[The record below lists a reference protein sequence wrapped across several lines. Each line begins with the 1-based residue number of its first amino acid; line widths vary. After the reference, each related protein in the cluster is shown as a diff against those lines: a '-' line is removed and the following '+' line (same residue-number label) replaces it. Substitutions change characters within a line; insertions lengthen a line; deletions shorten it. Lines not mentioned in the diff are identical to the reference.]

1 VDGKIETG
9 CSYSAASDIQMA
21 VIEKGSFE
29 VISRSPT
36 QTQRIGMRLGELLQP
51 GDVVGLEGD
60 LGAGKTTLAQGIA
73 SGWGSYDSV
82 TSPTFVLVNVYR
94 RLDQNQ
100 LFHLDAYRLSGPEE
114 AIDLDI
120 DALLAQGPLLVEWAD
135 RVKDALPD
143 EFMWIKMKLINDEQ
157 RDFIV
162 HASGERHKYL
172 LQKLRGDIY
181 GA

>member
-1 VDGKIETG
+1 
-9 CSYSAASDIQMA
+9 MA

-36 QTQRIGMRLGELLQP
+36 QTRRVGMRLGELLLP
-51 GDVVGLEGD
+51 GDVICMEGN
-60 LGAGKTTLAQGIA
+60 LGSGKTTLVQGIA

-82 TSPTFVLVNVYR
+82 TSPSYVLVNVYR

-100 LFHLDAYRLSGPEE
+100 LFHLDAYRLSGAEE
-114 AIDLDI
+114 ALDLDL
-120 DALLAQGPLLVEWAD
+120 DAMVSQGPMLVEWAD
-135 RVKDALPD
+135 RIQEALPD
-143 EFMWIKMKLINDEQ
+143 EYLWIKMRLINEEQ

-162 HASGERHKYL
+162 HAKGERHKDIL
-172 LQKLRGDIY
+172 DRFRGDIY

>member
-1 VDGKIETG
+1 
-9 CSYSAASDIQMA
+9 MA

-36 QTQRIGMRLGELLQP
+36 QTRRIGMRLGEMLQP
-51 GDVVGLEGD
+51 GDVIGLEGN
-60 LGAGKTTLAQGIA
+60 LGAGKTTLVQGIA

-82 TSPTFVLVNVYR
+82 SSPTYVLINVYR
-94 RLDQNQ
+94 RLDRKQ
-100 LFHLDAYRLSGPEE
+100 LFHLDAFRLMSPEE

-120 DALLAQGPLLVEWAD
+120 DTMLDQGPLLVEWAD
-135 RVKDALPD
+135 RIKEALPED
-143 EFMWIKMKLINDEQ
+143 YLWINMRFINDEQ

-162 HASGERHKYL
+162 DARGDRHKNL
-172 LQKLRGDIY
+172 LDQLREEIY

>member
-1 VDGKIETG
+1 
-9 CSYSAASDIQMA
+9 MA

-36 QTQRIGMRLGELLQP
+36 QTRRIGMRLGEMLQP
-51 GDVVGLEGD
+51 GDVIGLEGN
-60 LGAGKTTLAQGIA
+60 LGAGKTTFVQGIA

-82 TSPTFVLVNVYR
+82 SSPTYVLINIYR
-94 RLDQNQ
+94 RLDRKQ
-100 LFHLDAYRLSGPEE
+100 LFHLDAFRLMSPEE

-120 DALLAQGPLLVEWAD
+120 DTMLDQGPLLVEWAD
-135 RVKDALPD
+135 RIKETLPED
-143 EFMWIKMKLINDEQ
+143 YLWINMRFINDEQ

-162 HASGERHKYL
+162 NARGDRHKNL
-172 LQKLRGDIY
+172 LDQFREEIY

>member
-1 VDGKIETG
+1 
-9 CSYSAASDIQMA
+9 MA

-36 QTQRIGMRLGELLQP
+36 QTRRIGMRLGELLMP
-51 GDVVGLEGD
+51 GDVVCMEGD

-94 RLDQNQ
+94 RLDQSQ

-114 AIDLDI
+114 ALDI
-120 DALLAQGPLLVEWAD
+120 DAMLAQGPLIIEWAD
-135 RVKDALPD
+135 RVDEALPED
-143 EFMWIKMKLINDEQ
+143 FLWIRMKLIHDEQ

-162 HASGERHKYL
+162 NARGERHKL
-172 LQKLRGDIY
+172 LLEQFRGDIY

>member
-1 VDGKIETG
+1 
-9 CSYSAASDIQMA
+9 MA

-36 QTQRIGMRLGELLQP
+36 QTRRIGMRLGEMLMP
-51 GDVVGLEGD
+51 GDVIGLEGN
-60 LGAGKTTLAQGIA
+60 LGAGKTTLVQGIA

-82 TSPTFVLVNVYR
+82 SSPTYVLVNVYR
-94 RLDQNQ
+94 RLDRKQ
-100 LFHLDAYRLSGPEE
+100 LFHLDAFRLKSPEE

-120 DALLAQGPLLVEWAD
+120 DAILDQGPLLVEWAD
-135 RVKDALPD
+135 KIEEALPED
-143 EFMWIKMKLINDEQ
+143 FLWINMRFINDEQ

-162 HASGERHKYL
+162 HARGDRHKHL
-172 LQKLRGDIY
+172 IERFREEIY

>member
-1 VDGKIETG
+1 
-9 CSYSAASDIQMA
+9 MA

-36 QTQRIGMRLGELLQP
+36 QTRRVGMRLGELLMP
-51 GDVVGLEGD
+51 GDVVCMEGD

-73 SGWGSYDSV
+73 AGWGSYDSV

-100 LFHLDAYRLSGPEE
+100 LFHLDAYRLSGPAE
-114 AIDLDI
+114 AVDLDI
-120 DALLAQGPLLVEWAD
+120 DAMLAGGPLIIEWAD
-135 RVKDALPD
+135 RISEALPD
-143 EFMWIKMKLINDEQ
+143 DFLWIKMKLINDEQ

-162 HASGERHKYL
+162 NARGERHKL
-172 LQKLRGDIY
+172 LLEQFRGDIY

>member
-1 VDGKIETG
+1 
-9 CSYSAASDIQMA
+9 MA

-36 QTQRIGMRLGELLQP
+36 QTRRIGMRLGEMLQP
-51 GDVVGLEGD
+51 GDVIGLEGN
-60 LGAGKTTLAQGIA
+60 LGSGKTTMVQGIA

-82 TSPTFVLVNVYR
+82 SSPTYVLVNVYR
-94 RLDQNQ
+94 RLDRNQ
-100 LFHLDAYRLSGPEE
+100 LFHLDAFRLENSEE

-120 DALLAQGPLLVEWAD
+120 DAMLDQGPLLVEWAD
-135 RVKDALPD
+135 RIKEALP
-143 EFMWIKMKLINDEQ
+143 ENYLWINMRLINDEQ

-162 HASGERHKYL
+162 NARGDRHKTL
-172 LQKLRGDIY
+172 LERFREDIY

>member
-1 VDGKIETG
+1 
-9 CSYSAASDIQMA
+9 MA

-36 QTQRIGMRLGELLQP
+36 QTRRIGMRLGEMLMP
-51 GDVVGLEGD
+51 GDVIGLEGN
-60 LGAGKTTLAQGIA
+60 LGAGKTTLVQGIA

-82 TSPTFVLVNVYR
+82 SSPTYVLVNVYR
-94 RLDQNQ
+94 RLDRKQ
-100 LFHLDAYRLSGPEE
+100 LFHLDAFRLKSPEE

-120 DALLAQGPLLVEWAD
+120 DAMLDQGPLLVEWAD
-135 RVKDALPD
+135 KIEEALPED
-143 EFMWIKMKLINDEQ
+143 FLWINMRFINDEQ

-162 HASGERHKYL
+162 HARGDRHKNL
-172 LQKLRGDIY
+172 LERFREEIY

>member
-1 VDGKIETG
+1 
-9 CSYSAASDIQMA
+9 MA

-36 QTQRIGMRLGELLQP
+36 QTRRIGMRLGEMLQP
-51 GDVVGLEGD
+51 GDVIGLEGN
-60 LGAGKTTLAQGIA
+60 LGAGKTTLVQGIA

-82 TSPTFVLVNVYR
+82 SSPTYVLVNVYR
-94 RLDQNQ
+94 RLDRKQ
-100 LFHLDAYRLSGPEE
+100 LFHLDAFRLTSPEE

-120 DALLAQGPLLVEWAD
+120 DAMLDQGPLLVEWAD
-135 RVKDALPD
+135 RIEEALPED
-143 EFMWIKMKLINDEQ
+143 YLWINMRFINDEQ

-162 HASGERHKYL
+162 HARGDRHKNL
-172 LQKLRGDIY
+172 LDQFREEIY

>member
-1 VDGKIETG
+1 
-9 CSYSAASDIQMA
+9 MA

-36 QTQRIGMRLGELLQP
+36 QTRRVGMRLGELLLP
-51 GDVVGLEGD
+51 GDVICLEGN
-60 LGAGKTTLAQGIA
+60 LGAGKTTLVQGIA

-82 TSPTFVLVNVYR
+82 TSPSYVLVNVYR
-94 RLDQNQ
+94 RLDQKQ

-114 AIDLDI
+114 ALDLDL
-120 DALLAQGPLLVEWAD
+120 DAMLSQGPMLIEWAD
-135 RVKDALPD
+135 RILKALP
-143 EFMWIKMKLINDEQ
+143 EEYLWIKMSLINDEQ

-162 HASGERHKYL
+162 NAQGKRHKDIL
-172 LQKLRGDIY
+172 ERFRGDIY

>member
-1 VDGKIETG
+1 
-9 CSYSAASDIQMA
+9 MA

-36 QTQRIGMRLGELLQP
+36 QTRRIGMRLGEMLEP
-51 GDVVGLEGD
+51 GDVIGLEGN
-60 LGAGKTTLAQGIA
+60 LGAGKTTLVQGIA

-82 TSPTFVLVNVYR
+82 SSPTYVLVNVYR
-94 RLDQNQ
+94 RLDRKQ
-100 LFHLDAYRLSGPEE
+100 LFHLDAFRLTSPEE

-120 DALLAQGPLLVEWAD
+120 DAMLDQGPLLVEWAD
-135 RVKDALPD
+135 RIEEALP
-143 EFMWIKMKLINDEQ
+143 EEYLWINMRFINDEQ

-162 HASGERHKYL
+162 HARGDRHKNL
-172 LQKLRGDIY
+172 LERFREEIY

>member
-1 VDGKIETG
+1 
-9 CSYSAASDIQMA
+9 MA

-36 QTQRIGMRLGELLQP
+36 QTRRIGMRLGEMLMP
-51 GDVVGLEGD
+51 GDVIGLEGN
-60 LGAGKTTLAQGIA
+60 LGAGKTTLVQGIA

-82 TSPTFVLVNVYR
+82 SSPTYVLVNVYR
-94 RLDQNQ
+94 RLDRKQ
-100 LFHLDAYRLSGPEE
+100 LFHLDAFRLKSPEE

-120 DALLAQGPLLVEWAD
+120 DAMLDQGPLLVEWAD
-135 RVKDALPD
+135 KIEEALPE
-143 EFMWIKMKLINDEQ
+143 EFLWINMRFINDEQ

-162 HASGERHKYL
+162 HARGDRHKNL
-172 LQKLRGDIY
+172 LERFREEIY

>member
-1 VDGKIETG
+1 
-9 CSYSAASDIQMA
+9 MA

-36 QTQRIGMRLGELLQP
+36 QTRRIGMRLGEMLEP
-51 GDVVGLEGD
+51 GDVIGLEGN
-60 LGAGKTTLAQGIA
+60 LGAGKTTLVQGIA

-82 TSPTFVLVNVYR
+82 SSPTYVLVNVYR
-94 RLDQNQ
+94 RLDRKQ
-100 LFHLDAYRLSGPEE
+100 LFHLDAFRLTSSEE

-120 DALLAQGPLLVEWAD
+120 DAMLDQGPLLVEWAD
-135 RVKDALPD
+135 RIEEALP
-143 EFMWIKMKLINDEQ
+143 ENFLWINMRFINDEQ

-162 HASGERHKYL
+162 HARGVRHKNL
-172 LQKLRGDIY
+172 LERFREEIY

>member
-1 VDGKIETG
+1 
-9 CSYSAASDIQMA
+9 MA

-36 QTQRIGMRLGELLQP
+36 QTRRIGMRLGEMLQP
-51 GDVVGLEGD
+51 GDVIGLEGN
-60 LGAGKTTLAQGIA
+60 LGAGKTTFVQGIA

-82 TSPTFVLVNVYR
+82 SSPTYVLINVYR
-94 RLDQNQ
+94 RLDRKQ
-100 LFHLDAYRLSGPEE
+100 LFHLDAFRLMSPEE

-120 DALLAQGPLLVEWAD
+120 DTMLDQGPLLVEWAD
-135 RVKDALPD
+135 RIKETLPED
-143 EFMWIKMKLINDEQ
+143 YLWINMRFINDEQ

-162 HASGERHKYL
+162 NARGDRHKNL
-172 LQKLRGDIY
+172 LDQFREEIY

>member
-1 VDGKIETG
+1 
-9 CSYSAASDIQMA
+9 MA

-36 QTQRIGMRLGELLQP
+36 QTRRIGMRLGEMLQP
-51 GDVVGLEGD
+51 GDVIGLEGN
-60 LGAGKTTLAQGIA
+60 LGAGKTTMVQGIA

-82 TSPTFVLVNVYR
+82 SSPTYVLVNVYR
-94 RLDQNQ
+94 RLDRNQ
-100 LFHLDAYRLSGPEE
+100 LFHLDAFRLENSEE

-120 DALLAQGPLLVEWAD
+120 DAMLDQGPLLVEWAD
-135 RVKDALPD
+135 RIKEAIPENCL
-143 EFMWIKMKLINDEQ
+143 WINMRLINDEQ

-162 HASGERHKYL
+162 NARGDRHKTL
-172 LQKLRGDIY
+172 LVRFREDIY

>member
-1 VDGKIETG
+1 
-9 CSYSAASDIQMA
+9 MA

-36 QTQRIGMRLGELLQP
+36 QTRRVGMRLGELLLP
-51 GDVVGLEGD
+51 GDVICLEGN

-73 SGWGSYDSV
+73 SGWGTYDSV
-82 TSPTFVLVNVYR
+82 TSPSYVLVNVYR

-114 AIDLDI
+114 ALDLDL
-120 DALLAQGPLLVEWAD
+120 DDMLSRGPLLVEWAD
-135 RVKDALPD
+135 RIQEALP
-143 EFMWIKMKLINDEQ
+143 ENYLWMKMRFINDEQ

-162 HASGERHKYL
+162 HAKGERHKQIL
-172 LQKLRGDIY
+172 EKFREDVY

>member
-1 VDGKIETG
+1 
-9 CSYSAASDIQMA
+9 MA

-36 QTQRIGMRLGELLQP
+36 QTRRIGMRLGEMLQS
-51 GDVVGLEGD
+51 GDVIGLEGN
-60 LGAGKTTLAQGIA
+60 LGAGKTTMVQGIA

-82 TSPTFVLVNVYR
+82 SSPTYVLVNVYR
-94 RLDQNQ
+94 RLDRNQ
-100 LFHLDAYRLSGPEE
+100 LFHLDAFRLENSEE

-120 DALLAQGPLLVEWAD
+120 DAMLDQGPLLVEWAD
-135 RVKDALPD
+135 RIKEALP
-143 EFMWIKMKLINDEQ
+143 ENYLWITMRLINDEQ

-162 HASGERHKYL
+162 NARGDRHKTL
-172 LQKLRGDIY
+172 LERFREDIY